1 MMMMM
6 MMMMINMMVMLT
18 DDDDINE
25 MMLITT
31 TRWYQG
37 FKETWITAFPFHKP
51 LLYFAC
57 WGRTR
62 LEDDLPIE
70 QVSLIFLLS
79 SLEKLLVPFN
89 RVYGTFSR
97 LSSSDGD
104 RGDVDGDGVDDDVV
118 EQNAV
123 PDSLTLN

>member
-1 MMMMM
+1 M
-6 MMMMINMMVMLT
+6 
-18 DDDDINE
+18 
-25 MMLITT
+25 
-31 TRWYQG
+31 
-37 FKETWITAFPFHKP
+37 
-51 LLYFAC
+51 
-57 WGRTR
+57 
-62 LEDDLPIE
+62 PIE

-123 PDSLTLN
+123 PDSLT

>member
-1 MMMMM
+1 
-6 MMMMINMMVMLT
+6 MLGCFWY
-18 DDDDINE
+18 DDDDDDDDDDGNDDDDDDDDNDDDDDDDDNE
-25 MMLITT
+25 MMLITM

-70 QVSLIFLLS
+70 QVSWILLLS
-79 SLEKLLVPFN
+79 
-89 RVYGTFSR
+89 
-97 LSSSDGD
+97 
-104 RGDVDGDGVDDDVV
+104 
-118 EQNAV
+118 
-123 PDSLTLN
+123 